1 MPFLAYNNLQRK
13 KTILHKGSNEDVHIQ
28 VCGISL
34 AATNTRKL
42 IQLYEILYV
51 SDEGITG

>member
-1 MPFLAYNNLQRK
+1 MPFLAYNNLWRK